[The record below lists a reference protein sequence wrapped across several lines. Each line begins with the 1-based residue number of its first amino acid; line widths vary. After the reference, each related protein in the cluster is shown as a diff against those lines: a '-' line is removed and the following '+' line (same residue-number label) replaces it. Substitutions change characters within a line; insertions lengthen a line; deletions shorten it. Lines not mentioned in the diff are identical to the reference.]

1 MRMNSPT
8 VTITTAITDLCCT
21 GRITITW
28 ITTPSAKAITSVKK
42 NASQY
47 ESPHSVSWYAMYV
60 VAIASSPCAKLITSV
75 AR

>member
-1 MRMNSPT
+1 MKSPT
-8 VTITTAITDLCCT
+8 VTITTAITECCT
-21 GRITITW
+21 GLMSTTW
-28 ITTPSAKAITSVKK
+28 IATPRTKAIGSVRK

-47 ESPHSVSWYAMYV
+47 ERPQTVSWYAMYV

>member
-1 MRMNSPT
+1 MKRPT

-21 GRITITW
+21 GRIKTSWMTM
-28 ITTPSAKAITSVKK
+28 PSTNAITSVRK
-42 NASQY
+42 NAVQY
-47 ESPHSVSWYAMYV
+47 ESPQSVSWYAMYV

>member
-1 MRMNSPT
+1 MM
-8 VTITTAITDLCCT
+8 TTAITECCT
-21 GRITITW
+21 GRMTTTW
-28 ITTPSAKAITSVKK
+28 MTTPSTNAITSVRK

-47 ESPHSVSWYAMYV
+47 VTPHRVSWYAMYV